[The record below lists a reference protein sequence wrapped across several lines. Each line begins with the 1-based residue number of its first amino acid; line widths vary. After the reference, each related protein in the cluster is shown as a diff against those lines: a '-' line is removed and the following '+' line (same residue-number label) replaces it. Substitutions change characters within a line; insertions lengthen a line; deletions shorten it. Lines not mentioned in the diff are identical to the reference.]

1 MSEEKLK
8 PCPFCIE
15 LPCNIGDT
23 VYNECPT
30 RLGGGYRIDVVD
42 KIIINKDGVFLH
54 FEMGLMKN
62 IDCIGDSLLMSEKE
76 VIKEWN
82 RRVEE

>member
-1 MSEEKLK
+1 MGELK
-8 PCPFCIE
+8 KCPFCVE

-23 VYNECPT
+23 VYNKCPS
-30 RLGGGYRIDVVD
+30 RFGGGYRTDVVD
-42 KIIINKDGVFLH
+42 KIIINKDGIFLH

-62 IDCIGDSLLMSEKE
+62 IKCIGSSLLLSEE
-76 VIKEWN
+76 AAEAWN